1 MAFIRVCVLICALV
15 GAAACGDDT
24 PTAPEQPVQRPT
36 VTEPPIQ
43 GRLTVNGAASHSF
56 STGSGQISVTVTELV
71 PDSAAVIGVSLGT
84 WNALAN
90 TCQIIL
96 ANDSAT
102 QGAGILGTASGPGN
116 FCVRVYDVGKLAA
129 PTEYTLT
136 VVHF

>member
-1 MAFIRVCVLICALV
+1 MPFIRLCVLMSLLV
-15 GAAACGDDT
+15 GAVACGDDT

-43 GRLTVNGAASHSF
+43 GRLTVNGAATHSF
-56 STGSGQISVTVTELV
+56 TTGSGQISVAVTELL

-84 WNALAN
+84 WNPLAN

-116 FCVRVYDVGKLAA
+116 FCVRVYDVGLLKA
-129 PTEYTLT
+129 PTDYTLT

>member
-1 MAFIRVCVLICALV
+1 MAFIRVCVLICALAA
-15 GAAACGDDT
+15 AAACGDDT
-24 PTAPEQPVQRPT
+24 PTAPEQPAQRPT

-56 STGSGQISVTVTELV
+56 TTGSGQISVTVTELV

-84 WNALAN
+84 WNGSA
-90 TCQIIL
+90 CQIVL
-96 ANDSAT
+96 ANDNAT

-116 FCVRVYDVGKLAA
+116 FCVRVYDVGKLTA